1 MYGKL
6 TGKRRVFFNA
16 SQLWMGNDHLLLS
29 LSSAFG
35 EEYRRYM
42 FSDIQAIVV
51 TELESRVAQQAVF
64 AILSL
69 VAFVLAV
76 VVPQAVM
83 AKVLWAIPAS
93 GLVIAVIV
101 DIARGRR
108 CRCVL
113 QTAVSEHVLEP
124 VTRMR
129 TANAVL
135 TTMNA
140 VIQSTQGQLTE
151 ISSALVASHAVADLP
166 TPEKKPSRA
175 LRYSLLAAFVLSAII
190 CLLTVDFN
198 NSQLGTLAWY
208 CALAEATLAIIVFR
222 QRPRSVQR
230 SYFYSAL
237 PVILG
242 LIAFELV
249 LLIAYL
255 GYNFTTTVQ
264 AKGVMPPASTWPWI
278 RQVTAFEVLW
288 RLAAGI
294 ALYIDLGNDN
304 EV

>member
-6 TGKRRVFFNA
+6 TGKRRVFFNS
-16 SQLWMGNDHLLLS
+16 SQLWIAHDHLLMS
-29 LSSAFG
+29 VSSGFG

-42 FSDIQAIVV
+42 FNDIQAIVV
-51 TELESRVAQQAVF
+51 TELESRMAQQAVMG
-64 AILSL
+64 ILSL
-69 VAFVLAV
+69 AAFVLAV
-76 VVPQAVM
+76 VIPQSVW

-93 GLVIAVIV
+93 GLVTAVIV
-101 DIARGRR
+101 DIARGRS

-135 TTMNA
+135 ATLNP
-140 VIQSTQGQLTE
+140 VIQSTQGQLNQ
-151 ISSALVASHAVADLP
+151 ISSALVESHAVADLP
-166 TPEKKPSRA
+166 KPEKKPSRA
-175 LRYSLLAAFVLSAII
+175 LRYSLLAAFALNAVM
-190 CLLTVDFN
+190 CLATLNFD

-208 CALAEATLAIIVFR
+208 CWLGEATLAIILFK
-222 QRPRSVQR
+222 QRPRNIGR

-237 PVILG
+237 PVILA

-249 LLIAYL
+249 LMIAYL
-255 GYNFTTTVQ
+255 GYNFSSAVQ
-264 AKGVMPPASTWPWI
+264 AKGVLPPISTWPWI
-278 RQVTAFEVLW
+278 RQVIAFEVLW
-288 RLAAGI
+288 RLAAGV
-294 ALYIDLGNDN
+294 ALYIDLSNDN